1 MVHGWIKITMITYL
15 VFILSI
21 GIVCGSFIPSLS
33 FRIESEM
40 FSPLIL
46 GCASLIVAL
55 SSRNASISERVRS
68 NCHALL
74 ETQTKLR
81 RENLLAQN
89 SIFWRRYCLNQ
100 QALIFVIL
108 SLTAFL
114 AASFCSVAI
123 WEMGVRISIIF
134 GSLLL
139 LSGFALTIRDIL
151 QSDKTLL
158 LEIEFAESS
167 SCSDDSGRGPG
178 SNPIQG

>member
-1 MVHGWIKITMITYL
+1 MSG
-15 VFILSI
+15 I
-21 GIVCGSFIPSLS
+21 GFVTSPHYPADTLTPNP
-33 FRIESEM
+33 FRLE
-40 FSPLIL
+40 
-46 GCASLIVAL
+46 
-55 SSRNASISERVRS
+55 
-68 NCHALL
+68 L
-74 ETQTKLR
+74 ET
-81 RENLLAQN
+81 A
-89 SIFWRRYCLNQ
+89 RRYCLNQ

-151 QSDKTLL
+151 ESDKTLWR
-158 LEIEFAESS
+158 EIEFAESS